1 MLSSSARSMRVSG
14 FLGLDDFC
22 RERNKTREI
31 RRWCCCAV
39 CRGGLNTELRNG
51 DIIQGWIVSI
61 FRWTHDIKKGCAW
74 RGVHWRRIE
83 IVQSSRQ
90 QKESETW
97 KQNENVRVH
106 FLVIVNVKYSTQQQH
121 GSTVHGWMGTKT
133 CVFSASIDDIQ
144 FPISIRLTRVE
155 AIKAGT
161 EKGFFTAIIQ
171 LWTVLLRLR
180 ARWRGFSFQVSALH
194 YIYSLFSRIGQ
205 LIPFLVIDLYTHM
218 VD

>member
-1 MLSSSARSMRVSG
+1 MLGGSSLEENWNRTKLTA
-14 FLGLDDFC
+14 
-22 RERNKTREI
+22 
-31 RRWCCCAV
+31 A
-39 CRGGLNTELRNG
+39 
-51 DIIQGWIVSI
+51 
-61 FRWTHDIKKGCAW
+61 
-74 RGVHWRRIE
+74 
-83 IVQSSRQ
+83 
-90 QKESETW
+90 KESETW

-121 GSTVHGWMGTKT
+121 GSTVHGWMGTKAY
-133 CVFSASIDDIQ
+133 VFSTSIDDIQ

-194 YIYSLFSRIGQ
+194 YILSFSRIGQ
-205 LIPFLVIDLYTHM
+205 LIPFLVIDLYTHGRLSFLKTFLPPPISPNIRDCCM
-218 VD
+218 WDIINVFVSLGV